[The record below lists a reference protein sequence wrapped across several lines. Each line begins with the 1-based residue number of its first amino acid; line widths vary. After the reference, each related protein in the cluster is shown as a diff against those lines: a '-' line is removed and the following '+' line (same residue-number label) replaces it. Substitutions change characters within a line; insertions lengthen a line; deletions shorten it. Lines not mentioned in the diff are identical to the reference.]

1 MKISRVALFAAI
13 AFSLPAFGQQGPRK
27 FDWLP
32 ANNETVRLDPAYYH
46 AGRTYHPGPDGG
58 NLHVDIQAQQPV
70 TIFMVSEGEWNSA
83 LVHPDEMAR
92 LHPICMNEHVS
103 HTTYTCRIPGEP
115 MTLIVRDERQSLTPV
130 VFAGLGAVLDPDD
143 KVDRAIGVGVGA
155 IIAAGQAKQQFT
167 SPNDVHIQ
175 YFRWDCVENCVQPEL
190 QWVDQAREKFKL
202 TSFAKIYSG
211 YTPQFD
217 GQQVSVKIKSPV
229 PMLVAILPSDVAN
242 QVYGNPEMLN
252 SALQKNSCQQRG
264 VQTLQFQCTF
274 NSGDGPQSLVVAPE
288 QNGRVPHKNAE
299 IEWLTDECV
308 ANCGV
313 PQPQSQPQ

>member
-1 MKISRVALFAAI
+1 MKISKVAVLAAVAFA
-13 AFSLPAFGQQGPRK
+13 LPVFAQQGPRR
-27 FDWLP
+27 FEWHP

-58 NLHVDIQAQQPV
+58 NLHVEIKAQLPV
-70 TIFMVSEGEWNSA
+70 TIFMVSESEWNSA
-83 LVHPDEMAR
+83 LAHPEAMAH
-92 LHPICMNEHVS
+92 LNSICMNEHVT
-103 HTTYTCRIPGEP
+103 HTIYTCSLPGEP
-115 MTLIVRDERQSLTPV
+115 MTLVVRDERQSLEPV

-143 KVDRAIGVGVGA
+143 RVDRAIGAGVGA
-155 IIAAGQAKQQFT
+155 IFAAQQAKHQFK

-175 YFRWDCVENCVQPEL
+175 YFRWDCVANCVQPEL
-190 QWVDQAREKFKL
+190 QWVDQAKEKYKL

-229 PMLVAILPSDVAN
+229 PLLVAILPSDVAN
-242 QVYGNPEMLN
+242 QVYGNPETLN

-264 VQTLQFQCTF
+264 VQKLQFQCTF
-274 NSGDGPQSLVVAPE
+274 NAADGPQSLVVAPE
-288 QNGRVPHKNAE
+288 QSGHVPHKNAE

-308 ANCGV
+308 ANCV
-313 PQPQSQPQ
+313 ESQPESQPQ